1 MESIWP
7 ENRIR
12 AGLPSMA
19 YPLYG
24 HGGAGFKPGNEL
36 HGVAR
41 RGARLLRT
49 APRRPGSGP
58 GTAGNDS
65 SSPTATALRSIPLRG
80 PRIGQEP

>member
-24 HGGAGFKPGNEL
+24 HGEAGFKPGNEL
-36 HGVAR
+36 NDFIEPSSRASSRDHMAAPSTRTWLRLPPAAAR
-41 RGARLLRT
+41 GL
-49 APRRPGSGP
+49 
-58 GTAGNDS
+58 
-65 SSPTATALRSIPLRG
+65 
-80 PRIGQEP
+80 